1 MVLNV
6 NTATVGM
13 SAATESG
20 IGAALASATSAAAAV
35 LTGALPMGADLD
47 SAQFAAALNAAGA
60 SYVGVVAGHLANREM
75 FAGAQQI
82 AAATYAAADVVN
94 NAALSL

>member
-6 NTATVGM
+6 NTATVEV

-20 IGAALASATSAAAAV
+20 IGAALTVATSAAAAV

-47 SAQFAAALNAAGA
+47 SA
-60 SYVGVVAGHLANREM
+60 
-75 FAGAQQI
+75 
-82 AAATYAAADVVN
+82 
-94 NAALSL
+94 